1 MGMPLPMQL
10 MRLIMRDNQC
20 LTIQNQLYFN
30 TEQLEVIFNIFNVK
44 TLNDMDF
51 QSFTYLC
58 KQAAAELGLKI

>member
-1 MGMPLPMQL
+1 
-10 MRLIMRDNQC
+10 MRDNQC